1 MKDLITK
8 LESKIK
14 DCNNTN
20 TIFDTRKYVLLD
32 DVKELLA
39 AINYTH
45 CCTEL
50 KDKTGYNNIDDID
63 PSWIEYVK
71 QLSIPLVGNHVFC
84 PHCGD
89 KRQLK
94 VETDLNSGR
103 VCKSRLC
110 KGK

>member
-1 MKDLITK
+1 MTAEEFLK
-8 LESKIK
+8 
-14 DCNNTN
+14 N
-20 TIFDTRKYVLLD
+20 RKN
-32 DVKELLA
+32 
-39 AINYTH
+39 IH
-45 CCTEL
+45 
-50 KDKTGYNNIDDID
+50 DKTISDGDRIMDFWEIAE
-63 PSWIEYVK
+63 IMQEYADHK